1 MSNFIKKN
9 AKYIV
14 ILAVV
19 ASSTSGIFSKYMTGN
34 ALVLGFY
41 RQLFALPIFVLPVL
55 MNHRVQL
62 KEIARRDLI
71 WSIISG
77 VFLFVHFASW
87 FTAVKYAE
95 IASAV
100 VFAALHPLVVI
111 LITIFIFKDKIGFKP
126 ILGIMIALIGGGTIA
141 GFDYQSDGGNIIGD
155 MLALLS
161 AICMG
166 IYFSIGQK
174 VRANVSA
181 AIYVMIVFATSL
193 CCFFISMIVTK
204 TPFVGYPGT
213 DWLAIIGATVFC
225 QIGAHAVW
233 NWSMGYVSSLYVS
246 AWETMEIVFATI
258 FAFIIFGEVP
268 SLAQII
274 GAIIAIAGL
283 LYYNYHENKRLGSR

>member
-1 MSNFIKKN
+1 MSNFFKRN

-19 ASSTSGIFSKYMTGN
+19 ASSSSGIFSKIMTGN

-55 MNHRVQL
+55 IKHQDELRKL
-62 KEIARRDLI
+62 TKKDIC

-77 VFLFVHFASW
+77 VFLFGHFASW

-100 VFAALHPLVVI
+100 VLAALHPLIVI
-111 LITIFIFKDKIGFKP
+111 LVTIFIFKDRISFKS
-126 ILGIMIALIGGGTIA
+126 ILGILLALTGGAVIASV
-141 GFDYQSDGGNIIGD
+141 DYQSGSGNIIGD

-161 AICMG
+161 AVCMG
-166 IYFSIGQK
+166 VYFAIGQR

-193 CCFFISMIVTK
+193 CCFSLSMVVTK
-204 TPFVGYPGT
+204 TPFTGYPVT

-233 NWSMGYVSSLYVS
+233 NWCMGYVSSLYVS

-258 FAFIIFGEVP
+258 LAFLIFGEVP
-268 SLAQII
+268 NLVQIT
-274 GAIIAIAGL
+274 GAVIVIAGL
-283 LYYNYHENKRLGSR
+283 LYYNYHENKRLEKR